1 MLEKNSVAESSRY
14 KISRW
19 RAEFADQATE
29 RVFRGESADLDC
41 RHGGRNL
48 LILSLAFAF
57 FIVGDLEVFND
68 DVGLLVSAATRIVV
82 LIAGIVAFL
91 ILRKYRSAIVLDVVI
106 LGYAAISCM
115 ALVAQLENYIFV
127 STQPPNVFDVQMAFI
142 IGTMITYVLLANPLR
157 FQLAI
162 CLILIFSFGVLLF
175 CCLTSA
181 NERLPFAI
189 AYMVLVNA
197 IGIATSMRLHEMRRV
212 SWAGLREE
220 REAKRQLEDENRERR
235 VLEVELRKLATT
247 DPLTDVANRRH
258 FLALATA
265 EIERI
270 NRYHRPMAIMVMDLD
285 HFKKVNDTLGHA
297 AGDEAL
303 KAAVAA
309 IKLALR
315 QSDVLGR
322 VGGEEFAVLLPETD
336 RKAAMGVAD
345 RIREGVEKAEP
356 EWDGKKFSITVS
368 IGVAESATK
377 GQSLDDLMAHADF
390 AMYEAKNQG
399 RNRVV
404 AYR

>member
-14 KISRW
+14 KISSW
-19 RAEFADQATE
+19 WVEFADQTTE
-29 RVFRGESADLDC
+29 RAFRGESAEVDC

-57 FIVGDLEVFND
+57 FIVGDLEVFKD
-68 DVGLLVSAATRIVV
+68 QVGLLVSAATRVVV
-82 LIAGIVAFL
+82 LVAGIVAFV
-91 ILRKYRSAIVLDVVI
+91 ILRKFKSAMVFDVVI
-106 LGYAAISCM
+106 LGYAAITCM

-127 STQPPNVFDVQMAFI
+127 SIKPPDVFDVQMAFI
-142 IGTMITYVLLANPLR
+142 IGTMITYVLLANPLK

-162 CLILIFSFGVLLF
+162 SGILVFSFGVLLF
-175 CCLTSA
+175 CCLTGA
-181 NERLPFAI
+181 NERLSFAV

-197 IGIATSMRLHEMRRV
+197 IGIATSMRLHELRRI

-220 REAKRQLEDENRERR
+220 REAKRQLEEENRERR
-235 VLEVELRKLATT
+235 SLEVELRKLATT
-247 DPLTDVANRRH
+247 DPLTGVANRRH

-270 NRYHRPMAIMVMDLD
+270 NRYHRPMSIMIMDLD
-285 HFKKVNDTLGHA
+285 HFKKINDTYGHA
-297 AGDEAL
+297 MGDEAL
-303 KAAVAA
+303 KSAVAA
-309 IKLALR
+309 INRVLR

-322 VGGEEFAVLLPETD
+322 IGGEEFAVLLPETE
-336 RKAAMGVAD
+336 RKSAIGVAD
-345 RIREGVEKAEP
+345 RIREGIEKSETSLDDATI
-356 EWDGKKFSITVS
+356 KFTVS